1 MLKKKM
7 TKVLT
12 GVLALSMLSGCG
24 SASKM
29 AMESAYDT
37 AASNYSAAGGVYYDS
52 GDYEY
57 ADEVSEENG
66 SSQAETVEKGETTG
80 RKLIRNVDMDV
91 ETESFDVLLASAQS
105 QAEELGGYIESSS
118 ISNSSY
124 ASSTSAA
131 RSARLTARIP
141 SEKLDGYLAGIS
153 KQSNVTRKSESTEDV
168 TLQYVDLQ
176 SHKKALLA
184 EQESL
189 LSMMEQAESIEDI
202 IAINEQLT
210 DVRYQIESMESQLR
224 TYDNQVDYSTVNL
237 YIDEVERYTPGA
249 AKSAGARIAE
259 GFSANIYRVGSFF
272 KNFAIEFIILLPI
285 LIAIAI
291 VLGIAILIVRIIIK
305 ISEKHQVGKKT
316 SAKTEI
322 KTGDRY
328 RQKPGK
334 EQIHGAEQA
343 EKSGLCNA
351 GRTPERGQ
359 VHTDESSDRT
369 ENRDHI
375 QYTPDDKKPDSDRL
389 YGTEGTDCVSGYAG
403 HP

>member
-7 TKVLT
+7 AKVLT

-29 AMESAYDT
+29 ATESAYDT
-37 AASNYSAAGGVYYDS
+37 AASNYSAAGGAYYDS

-66 SSQAETVEKGETTG
+66 PSQAETVEKGETTG

-91 ETESFDVLLASAQS
+91 ETESFDALLASAQS
-105 QAEELGGYIESSS
+105 QAEELGGYIESSN

-305 ISEKHQVGKKT
+305 ISEKHQAGKKT

-334 EQIHGAEQA
+334 EQIHGAEQT

-375 QYTPDDKKPDSDRL
+375 Q
-389 YGTEGTDCVSGYAG
+389 
-403 HP
+403 

>member
-12 GVLALSMLSGCG
+12 GVLAISMLSCCG

-37 AASNYSAAGGVYYDS
+37 TASNYSAAGGVYYDS

-57 ADEVSEENG
+57 AEEVSEENG

-91 ETESFDVLLASAQS
+91 ETESFDALLASAQS

-305 ISEKHQVGKKT
+305 ISEKHQAGKKT

-334 EQIHGAEQA
+334 EQIHGAEQT

-375 QYTPDDKKPDSDRL
+375 Q
-389 YGTEGTDCVSGYAG
+389 
-403 HP
+403 

>member
-7 TKVLT
+7 AKVLT
-12 GVLALSMLSGCG
+12 GVLSMLSGCG

-91 ETESFDVLLASAQS
+91 ETESFDALLASAQS

-285 LIAIAI
+285 LIAI

-305 ISEKHQVGKKT
+305 MSEKHQAGKKT

-322 KTGDRY
+322 RTGDRY

-334 EQIHGAEQA
+334 EQIHGAEQT

-375 QYTPDDKKPDSDRL
+375 Q
-389 YGTEGTDCVSGYAG
+389 
-403 HP
+403 

>member
-1 MLKKKM
+1 MKKKM
-7 TKVLT
+7 AKVLT
-12 GVLALSMLSGCG
+12 GVLVLSMLSGCG

-91 ETESFDVLLASAQS
+91 ETENFDALLASAQS

-210 DVRYQIESMESQLR
+210 DVRYQIESMESSVAPMTIR
-224 TYDNQVDYSTVNL
+224 WITARSTS
-237 YIDEVERYTPGA
+237 ISTRWSATRQERQR
-249 AKSAGARIAE
+249 ARVRGLQRAFLQIFTGLEA
-259 GFSANIYRVGSFF
+259 FS
-272 KNFAIEFIILLPI
+272 
-285 LIAIAI
+285 
-291 VLGIAILIVRIIIK
+291 K
-305 ISEKHQVGKKT
+305 ISQLNLLF
-316 SAKTEI
+316 SC
-322 KTGDRY
+322 R
-328 RQKPGK
+328 
-334 EQIHGAEQA
+334 
-343 EKSGLCNA
+343 S
-351 GRTPERGQ
+351 
-359 VHTDESSDRT
+359 
-369 ENRDHI
+369 
-375 QYTPDDKKPDSDRL
+375 
-389 YGTEGTDCVSGYAG
+389 
-403 HP
+403 

>member
-7 TKVLT
+7 AKVLT

-29 AMESAYDT
+29 AMESAYYT

-91 ETESFDVLLASAQS
+91 ETESFDALLASAQS

-305 ISEKHQVGKKT
+305 ISEKHQAGKKT

-334 EQIHGAEQA
+334 EQIHGAEQT

-375 QYTPDDKKPDSDRL
+375 Q
-389 YGTEGTDCVSGYAG
+389 
-403 HP
+403 

>member
-7 TKVLT
+7 VKVLT

-29 AMESAYDT
+29 AMESDYDT

-91 ETESFDVLLASAQS
+91 ETESFDALLASAQS

-305 ISEKHQVGKKT
+305 ISEKHQSGKKT

-322 KTGDRY
+322 RTGDRY

-334 EQIHGAEQA
+334 EQIHGAEQT

-375 QYTPDDKKPDSDRL
+375 Q
-389 YGTEGTDCVSGYAG
+389 
-403 HP
+403 

>member
-1 MLKKKM
+1 MLKKKIA
-7 TKVLT
+7 KVLT

-91 ETESFDVLLASAQS
+91 ETESFDALLASAQS

-168 TLQYVDLQ
+168 TLQYVDME
-176 SHKKALLA
+176 SHKKALEV
-184 EQESL
+184 EQERL
-189 LSMMEQAESIEDI
+189 LDLLEQAESVEDI
-202 IAINEQLT
+202 ITIESRLS

-224 TYDNQVDYSTVNL
+224 TMDNQVNYSTVNL
-237 YIDEVERYTPGA
+237 YINEVKKLTPVEEQDTWERISSGFINSLEDVGEGLSEFGIGVLIDLPYIVVFLIVLLIFVLVIKGIVRGHKKRKIKKAQRAEEKA
-249 AKSAGARIAE
+249 AKKAADAARAAVQNTE
-259 GFSANIYRVGSFF
+259 ST
-272 KNFAIEFIILLPI
+272 
-285 LIAIAI
+285 
-291 VLGIAILIVRIIIK
+291 
-305 ISEKHQVGKKT
+305 EKEKKH
-316 SAKTEI
+316 E
-322 KTGDRY
+322 
-328 RQKPGK
+328 
-334 EQIHGAEQA
+334 
-343 EKSGLCNA
+343 
-351 GRTPERGQ
+351 
-359 VHTDESSDRT
+359 
-369 ENRDHI
+369 
-375 QYTPDDKKPDSDRL
+375 
-389 YGTEGTDCVSGYAG
+389 
-403 HP
+403 

>member
-1 MLKKKM
+1 MLKKKIA
-7 TKVLT
+7 KVLT

-24 SASKM
+24 SVSKM

-91 ETESFDVLLASAQS
+91 ETESFDALLASAQS

-305 ISEKHQVGKKT
+305 ISEKNQAGKKT

-322 KTGDRY
+322 RTGDRY

-334 EQIHGAEQA
+334 EQIHGAEQT

-375 QYTPDDKKPDSDRL
+375 Q
-389 YGTEGTDCVSGYAG
+389 
-403 HP
+403 

>member
-12 GVLALSMLSGCG
+12 GVLAISMLSGCG

-37 AASNYSAAGGVYYDS
+37 TASNYSAAGGVYYDS

-57 ADEVSEENG
+57 AEEVSEENG

-91 ETESFDVLLASAQS
+91 ETESFDALLASAQS

-224 TYDNQVDYSTVNL
+224 TFDNQVSYSTVYL
-237 YIDEVERYTPGA
+237 YIDEVKTYTQTEEQTRLQRM
-249 AKSAGARIAE
+249 AGGFVNSLKGIGNGFLDFCVSFVIALPYLVVWAVIIVV
-259 GFSANIYRVGSFF
+259 F
-272 KNFAIEFIILLPI
+272 ILLI
-285 LIAIAI
+285 R
-291 VLGIAILIVRIIIK
+291 LIVK
-305 ISEKHQVGKKT
+305 KSKKSSEKRALKQQ
-316 SAKTEI
+316 I
-322 KTGDRY
+322 KERE
-328 RQKPGK
+328 RQAAYEAHLKNMDKEKVQKADTVDSENSQGK
-334 EQIHGAEQA
+334 E
-343 EKSGLCNA
+343 
-351 GRTPERGQ
+351 
-359 VHTDESSDRT
+359 
-369 ENRDHI
+369 
-375 QYTPDDKKPDSDRL
+375 KK
-389 YGTEGTDCVSGYAG
+389 E
-403 HP
+403 

>member
-7 TKVLT
+7 AKVLT

-29 AMESAYDT
+29 AKESAYDT

-57 ADEVSEENG
+57 AEEVSEENG

-91 ETESFDVLLASAQS
+91 ETESFDALLASAQS
-105 QAEELGGYIESSS
+105 QAEELGVYIESSS

-305 ISEKHQVGKKT
+305 ISEKHQAGKKT

-334 EQIHGAEQA
+334 EQIHGAEQT

-375 QYTPDDKKPDSDRL
+375 Q
-389 YGTEGTDCVSGYAG
+389 
-403 HP
+403 

>member
-7 TKVLT
+7 AKVLT
-12 GVLALSMLSGCG
+12 GVLALSMLAGCG
-24 SASKM
+24 SAKV
-29 AMESAYDT
+29 ATESAYD
-37 AASNYSAAGGVYYDS
+37 AAVSDYSAAGGVYYDS

-66 SSQAETVEKGETTG
+66 PSQAETVEKGETTG

-91 ETESFDVLLASAQS
+91 ETESFDALLASAQS
-105 QAEELGGYIESSS
+105 QAEELGGYIESSN

-259 GFSANIYRVGSFF
+259 GFSANIYRVGNFF

-285 LIAIAI
+285 LIAVAI

-305 ISEKHQVGKKT
+305 VSEKHQAGKKAST
-316 SAKTEI
+316 KTEI
-322 KTGDRY
+322 RTGDRY

-334 EQIHGAEQA
+334 EQIHGAEQT
-343 EKSGLCNA
+343 EKSGLCNT
-351 GRTPERGQ
+351 GRTSERGQ

-375 QYTPDDKKPDSDRL
+375 Q
-389 YGTEGTDCVSGYAG
+389 
-403 HP
+403 

>member
-7 TKVLT
+7 AKVLT
-12 GVLALSMLSGCG
+12 GVLALSLLAGCG
-24 SASKM
+24 SADKM
-29 AMESAYDT
+29 STESAYNAS
-37 AASNYSAAGGVYYDS
+37 AAADYSAAGGVYYDS

-66 SSQAETVEKGETTG
+66 PSQAETVEKGETTG

-91 ETESFDVLLASAQS
+91 ETESFDALLASAQS
-105 QAEELGGYIESSS
+105 QAEELGGYIESSN

-141 SEKLDGYLAGIS
+141 SEKLDSYLAGIS

-259 GFSANIYRVGSFF
+259 GFSANIYRVGNFF

-285 LIAIAI
+285 LIAVAI

-305 ISEKHQVGKKT
+305 VSEKHQAGKKT
-316 SAKTEI
+316 STKTEI
-322 KTGDRY
+322 RTGDRY

-334 EQIHGAEQA
+334 EQVHGAEQT

-369 ENRDHI
+369 EDRDHI
-375 QYTPDDKKPDSDRL
+375 Q
-389 YGTEGTDCVSGYAG
+389 
-403 HP
+403 

>member
-7 TKVLT
+7 AKVLT

-24 SASKM
+24 SASKK

-52 GDYEY
+52 GEYEY
-57 ADEVSEENG
+57 AEEVSEENG

-91 ETESFDVLLASAQS
+91 ETESFDALLASAQS

-334 EQIHGAEQA
+334 EQIHGAEQT

-375 QYTPDDKKPDSDRL
+375 Q
-389 YGTEGTDCVSGYAG
+389 
-403 HP
+403 

>member
-7 TKVLT
+7 AKVLT
-12 GVLALSMLSGCG
+12 GVLALSMLAGCG
-24 SASKM
+24 SAKV
-29 AMESAYDT
+29 ATESAYD
-37 AASNYSAAGGVYYDS
+37 AAVSDYSAAGGVYYDS

-66 SSQAETVEKGETTG
+66 PSQAETVEKGETTG

-91 ETESFDVLLASAQS
+91 ETESFDTLLASAQS
-105 QAEELGGYIESSS
+105 QAEELGGYIESSN

-259 GFSANIYRVGSFF
+259 GFSANIYRVGNFF

-285 LIAIAI
+285 LIAVAI

-305 ISEKHQVGKKT
+305 VSEKHQAGKKT
-316 SAKTEI
+316 STKTEI
-322 KTGDRY
+322 RTGDRY

-334 EQIHGAEQA
+334 EQIHGAEQT
-343 EKSGLCNA
+343 EKSGLCNT
-351 GRTPERGQ
+351 GRTSERGQ

-369 ENRDHI
+369 EDRDHI
-375 QYTPDDKKPDSDRL
+375 Q
-389 YGTEGTDCVSGYAG
+389 
-403 HP
+403 

>member
-1 MLKKKM
+1 MR
-7 TKVLT
+7 
-12 GVLALSMLSGCG
+12 S
-24 SASKM
+24 
-29 AMESAYDT
+29 
-37 AASNYSAAGGVYYDS
+37 
-52 GDYEY
+52 
-57 ADEVSEENG
+57 
-66 SSQAETVEKGETTG
+66 
-80 RKLIRNVDMDV
+80 
-91 ETESFDVLLASAQS
+91 LASAQS
-105 QAEELGGYIESSS
+105 QAEGLGGYIESSS

-272 KNFAIEFIILLPI
+272 KNFAIEFIILLADP
-285 LIAIAI
+285 
-291 VLGIAILIVRIIIK
+291 
-305 ISEKHQVGKKT
+305 
-316 SAKTEI
+316 
-322 KTGDRY
+322 DCD
-328 RQKPGK
+328 
-334 EQIHGAEQA
+334 
-343 EKSGLCNA
+343 CN
-351 GRTPERGQ
+351 RTRNCDPDC
-359 VHTDESSDRT
+359 TD
-369 ENRDHI
+369 NY
-375 QYTPDDKKPDSDRL
+375 QDK
-389 YGTEGTDCVSGYAG
+389 
-403 HP
+403 

>member
-12 GVLALSMLSGCG
+12 GVLALSMLAGCG
-24 SASKM
+24 SAKV
-29 AMESAYDT
+29 ATESAYD
-37 AASNYSAAGGVYYDS
+37 AAAADYSAAGGVYYDS

-66 SSQAETVEKGETTG
+66 PSQAETVEKGETTG

-91 ETESFDVLLASAQS
+91 ETESFDALLASAQS
-105 QAEELGGYIESSS
+105 QAEELGGYIESSN

-305 ISEKHQVGKKT
+305 VSEKHQAEKKT
-316 SAKTEI
+316 SVKTEI
-322 KTGDRY
+322 RTGDRY

-334 EQIHGAEQA
+334 EQVHGAEQT
-343 EKSGLCNA
+343 EKSGLCNT

-369 ENRDHI
+369 EDRDHI
-375 QYTPDDKKPDSDRL
+375 Q
-389 YGTEGTDCVSGYAG
+389 
-403 HP
+403 

>member
-7 TKVLT
+7 AKVLT
-12 GVLALSMLSGCG
+12 GVLVLSMLSGCG

-57 ADEVSEENG
+57 AEEVSEENG

-91 ETESFDVLLASAQS
+91 ETESFDALLASAQS

-224 TYDNQVDYSTVNL
+224 SYDNRVDYSTVYL
-237 YIDEVERYTPGA
+237 YIDEVEVYTPVEEETVWERISTGFVDSLKNIGEGLKEA
-249 AKSAGARIAE
+249 AIW
-259 GFSANIYRVGSFF
+259 FVIHIPYLV
-272 KNFAIEFIILLPI
+272 IW
-285 LIAIAI
+285 AI
-291 VLGIAILIVRIIIK
+291 VIAVIVLILKKIKKRTKRIRT
-305 ISEKHQVGKKT
+305 EEQKKFAEAE
-316 SAKTEI
+316 AKMQKTLQNTEVTEN
-322 KTGDRY
+322 K
-328 RQKPGK
+328 K
-334 EQIHGAEQA
+334 EQ
-343 EKSGLCNA
+343 EK
-351 GRTPERGQ
+351 
-359 VHTDESSDRT
+359 
-369 ENRDHI
+369 
-375 QYTPDDKKPDSDRL
+375 
-389 YGTEGTDCVSGYAG
+389 
-403 HP
+403 

>member
-57 ADEVSEENG
+57 AEEVSEENG

-91 ETESFDVLLASAQS
+91 ETESFDALLASAQS

-224 TYDNQVDYSTVNL
+224 SYDNRVDYSTVYL
-237 YIDEVERYTPGA
+237 YIDEVEVYTPVEEETTWERI
-249 AKSAGARIAE
+249 SAGFMDSLKSIGE
-259 GFSANIYRVGSFF
+259 GIKEA
-272 KNFAIEFIILLPI
+272 AIWFVIHIPYLVI
-285 LIAIAI
+285 WAI
-291 VLGIAILIVRIIIK
+291 VIVIIVLILKKIKKRTKRIRAE
-305 ISEKHQVGKKT
+305 EKKKF
-316 SAKTEI
+316 AEEEARMQKTLQN
-322 KTGDRY
+322 T
-328 RQKPGK
+328 
-334 EQIHGAEQA
+334 AENTA
-343 EKSGLCNA
+343 ENA
-351 GRTPERGQ
+351 VATQNSNE
-359 VHTDESSDRT
+359 
-369 ENRDHI
+369 
-375 QYTPDDKKPDSDRL
+375 
-389 YGTEGTDCVSGYAG
+389 
-403 HP
+403 

>member
-29 AMESAYDT
+29 AMESPYDT

-57 ADEVSEENG
+57 AEEVSEENG

-91 ETESFDVLLASAQS
+91 ETESFDALLASAQS

-305 ISEKHQVGKKT
+305 ISEKHQAGKKT

-334 EQIHGAEQA
+334 EQIHGAEQT

-375 QYTPDDKKPDSDRL
+375 Q
-389 YGTEGTDCVSGYAG
+389 
-403 HP
+403 

>member
-12 GVLALSMLSGCG
+12 GVLAISMLSGCG

-37 AASNYSAAGGVYYDS
+37 TASNYSAAGGVYYDS

-57 ADEVSEENG
+57 AEEVSEENG

-91 ETESFDVLLASAQS
+91 ETESFDALLASAQS

-224 TYDNQVDYSTVNL
+224 SYDNRVDYSTVYL
-237 YIDEVERYTPGA
+237 YIDEVEVYTPVEEETVWERISTGFVDSLKNIGEGLKEA
-249 AKSAGARIAE
+249 AIW
-259 GFSANIYRVGSFF
+259 FVIHIPYLV
-272 KNFAIEFIILLPI
+272 IW
-285 LIAIAI
+285 AI
-291 VLGIAILIVRIIIK
+291 VIAVIVLILKKIKKRTKRIRT
-305 ISEKHQVGKKT
+305 EEQKKFAEAE
-316 SAKTEI
+316 AKMQKTLQNTEVTEN
-322 KTGDRY
+322 K
-328 RQKPGK
+328 K
-334 EQIHGAEQA
+334 EQ
-343 EKSGLCNA
+343 EK
-351 GRTPERGQ
+351 
-359 VHTDESSDRT
+359 
-369 ENRDHI
+369 
-375 QYTPDDKKPDSDRL
+375 
-389 YGTEGTDCVSGYAG
+389 
-403 HP
+403 

>member
-1 MLKKKM
+1 MLEKAESLDA
-7 TKVLT
+7 V
-12 GVLALSMLSGCG
+12 VAL
-24 SASKM
+24 
-29 AMESAYDT
+29 E
-37 AASNYSAAGGVYYDS
+37 
-52 GDYEY
+52 
-57 ADEVSEENG
+57 
-66 SSQAETVEKGETTG
+66 
-80 RKLIRNVDMDV
+80 
-91 ETESFDVLLASAQS
+91 
-105 QAEELGGYIESSS
+105 
-118 ISNSSY
+118 
-124 ASSTSAA
+124 
-131 RSARLTARIP
+131 ARL
-141 SEKLDGYLAGIS
+141 SEIRYEL
-153 KQSNVTRKSESTEDV
+153 ESYT
-168 TLQYVDLQ
+168 
-176 SHKKALLA
+176 
-184 EQESL
+184 
-189 LSMMEQAESIEDI
+189 
-202 IAINEQLT
+202 
-210 DVRYQIESMESQLR
+210 SQLR
-224 TYDNQVDYSTVNL
+224 LYDNQVDYSTVNL

-305 ISEKHQVGKKT
+305 ISEKHQAGKKT

-334 EQIHGAEQA
+334 EQIHGAEQT

-375 QYTPDDKKPDSDRL
+375 Q
-389 YGTEGTDCVSGYAG
+389 
-403 HP
+403 

>member
-12 GVLALSMLSGCG
+12 GVLALSMLAGCG
-24 SASKM
+24 SAKV
-29 AMESAYDT
+29 ATESAYD
-37 AASNYSAAGGVYYDS
+37 AAVSDYSAAGGVYYDS

-66 SSQAETVEKGETTG
+66 PSQAETVEKGETTG

-91 ETESFDVLLASAQS
+91 ETESFDALLASAQS
-105 QAEELGGYIESSS
+105 QAEELGGYIESSN

-259 GFSANIYRVGSFF
+259 GFSANIYRVGNFF

-285 LIAIAI
+285 LIAVAI

-305 ISEKHQVGKKT
+305 VSEKHQAGKKAST
-316 SAKTEI
+316 KTEI
-322 KTGDRY
+322 RTGDRY

-334 EQIHGAEQA
+334 EQVHGAEQT
-343 EKSGLCNA
+343 EKSGLCNT

-375 QYTPDDKKPDSDRL
+375 Q
-389 YGTEGTDCVSGYAG
+389 
-403 HP
+403 

>member
-12 GVLALSMLSGCG
+12 GVLVLSMLSGCG

-37 AASNYSAAGGVYYDS
+37 TASNYSAAGGVYYDS

-57 ADEVSEENG
+57 AEEVSEENG

-91 ETESFDVLLASAQS
+91 ETESFDALLASAQS

-285 LIAIAI
+285 LI
-291 VLGIAILIVRIIIK
+291 VRIIIK
-305 ISEKHQVGKKT
+305 ISEKHQAGKKT

-334 EQIHGAEQA
+334 EQIHGAEQT

-375 QYTPDDKKPDSDRL
+375 Q
-389 YGTEGTDCVSGYAG
+389 
-403 HP
+403 

>member
-12 GVLALSMLSGCG
+12 GVLAISMLSGCG
-24 SASKM
+24 SAGKM

-57 ADEVSEENG
+57 AEEVSEENG

-91 ETESFDVLLASAQS
+91 ETESFDALLASAQS

-305 ISEKHQVGKKT
+305 ISEKHQAGKKT

-334 EQIHGAEQA
+334 EQIHGAEQT

-375 QYTPDDKKPDSDRL
+375 Q
-389 YGTEGTDCVSGYAG
+389 
-403 HP
+403 

>member
-1 MLKKKM
+1 
-7 TKVLT
+7 
-12 GVLALSMLSGCG
+12 MLSGCG

-66 SSQAETVEKGETTG
+66 SFQAETVEKGETTG

-153 KQSNVTRKSESTEDV
+153 KQSNVTRKSD
-168 TLQYVDLQ
+168 VDLQ

-305 ISEKHQVGKKT
+305 ISEKHQAGKKT

-334 EQIHGAEQA
+334 EQIHGAEQT

-375 QYTPDDKKPDSDRL
+375 Q
-389 YGTEGTDCVSGYAG
+389 
-403 HP
+403 

>member
-12 GVLALSMLSGCG
+12 GVLAISMLSGCG

-91 ETESFDVLLASAQS
+91 ETESFDALLASAQS

-124 ASSTSAA
+124 ASLTSAA

-168 TLQYVDLQ
+168 TLQ

-305 ISEKHQVGKKT
+305 ISEKHQAGKKT

-334 EQIHGAEQA
+334 EQIHGAEQT

-375 QYTPDDKKPDSDRL
+375 Q
-389 YGTEGTDCVSGYAG
+389 
-403 HP
+403 

>member
-7 TKVLT
+7 AKVLT
-12 GVLALSMLSGCG
+12 GVLVLSMLSGCG
-24 SASKM
+24 AASKM

-305 ISEKHQVGKKT
+305 ISEKHQAGKKT

-334 EQIHGAEQA
+334 EQIHGAEQT

-375 QYTPDDKKPDSDRL
+375 Q
-389 YGTEGTDCVSGYAG
+389 
-403 HP
+403 